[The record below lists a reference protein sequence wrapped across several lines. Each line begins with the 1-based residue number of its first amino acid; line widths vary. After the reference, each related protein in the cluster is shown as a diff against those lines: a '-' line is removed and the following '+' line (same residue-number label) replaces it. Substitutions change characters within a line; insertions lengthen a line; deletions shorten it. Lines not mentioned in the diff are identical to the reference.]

1 MMQGNDSIVSSRPDV
16 KERLGSLKSETN
28 LPKSSEQTGTS
39 ERPIFT
45 AILTLNG
52 GFEWISA
59 DSKPKSSWMST
70 DYRLNE

>member
-1 MMQGNDSIVSSRPDV
+1 PDV

-45 AILTLNG
+45 AILALNG

-70 DYRLNE
+70 DYRSNE

>member
-1 MMQGNDSIVSSRPDV
+1 MDFYGKSEGRGPDV
-16 KERLGSLKSETN
+16 KERLGSLKSETHFS
-28 LPKSSEQTGTS
+28 KSSEQTGTS

-45 AILTLNG
+45 AILALNG

-70 DYRLNE
+70 DYRSNE